1 MFWAIATTVFFAL
14 AALAL
19 LTGLM
24 ARLASGLTTAMI
36 VGFGLLTWLPLL
48 FSNPH
53 SFVNWSESAET
64 LAIAGSAWI
73 VADYLSRRGLPP
85 QV

>member
-1 MFWAIATTVFFAL
+1 
-14 AALAL
+14 
-19 LTGLM
+19 
-24 ARLASGLTTAMI
+24 
-36 VGFGLLTWLPLL
+36 LLTWLPVL
-48 FSNPH
+48 FANPH

-64 LAIAGSAWI
+64 LAMAGSAWI